1 MGILANY
8 EGHYTDSNDT
18 IYLQYQNSKRPKNEL
33 PILLRKDNSIMV
45 LEIYDAIKNEYS
57 DYSADQLNKIDKKD
71 LMTKDTAMVEYKK
84 R

>member
-1 MGILANY
+1 
-8 EGHYTDSNDT
+8 
-18 IYLQYQNSKRPKNEL
+18 
-33 PILLRKDNSIMV
+33 MV